1 MAYISNVLLP
11 PNTLLF
17 VNGQG
22 SLPFQFRALCFWI
35 IRGMLHSSVI
45 QHAAVRFA
53 PFHKD
58 PYLCC
63 IFLLAFVSLLLAVL
77 FTRASIKLLTGSE
90 LWSLVG
96 SFLLLV
102 MTSFSLMLNF
112 EHQWI
117 TPYDLPSLFFFSAC
131 IYAVLARKFPLYY
144 LLFSLAVFNRE
155 TCIFLIPFFAIC
167 LWLENKNISW
177 KLGAHVAAQASIWL
191 AIKLWLLHLYANNPL
206 YTNDPKAI
214 HGVKGLFDL
223 QVFYNLAELLK
234 PWQWTPITSVFGF
247 LLPVYI
253 LGFRY
258 IRDQRVALGS
268 AVMLVLWACGMLF
281 VGFFIEIRIFNELNS
296 IMAIAITLIACHLT
310 QFDLGNQ
317 KQA

>member
-1 MAYISNVLLP
+1 
-11 PNTLLF
+11 
-17 VNGQG
+17 
-22 SLPFQFRALCFWI
+22 
-35 IRGMLHSSVI
+35 
-45 QHAAVRFA
+45 
-53 PFHKD
+53 
-58 PYLCC
+58 
-63 IFLLAFVSLLLAVL
+63 
-77 FTRASIKLLTGSE
+77 
-90 LWSLVG
+90 
-96 SFLLLV
+96 
-102 MTSFSLMLNF
+102 
-112 EHQWI
+112 
-117 TPYDLPSLFFFSAC
+117 
-131 IYAVLARKFPLYY
+131 
-144 LLFSLAVFNRE
+144 
-155 TCIFLIPFFAIC
+155 